1 MNRSSRCPGSAT
13 LAAITLGMAAL
24 VAQAQQSAPQQ
35 APLQLR
41 KQVLAPTTAAPI
53 APANAAHYK
62 LLRAGS
68 NTYRIDTRSGQV
80 GIFMLDGTY
89 AWHSVS
95 EVNPPSAPGNFDL
108 VEISGDT
115 VIRMD
120 MNTGTTWLMV
130 RKSGVPELQ
139 KIVN

>member
-13 LAAITLGMAAL
+13 LAAIILGLAAL
-24 VAQAQQSAPQQ
+24 AAQAQQSAPLQ

-41 KQVLAPTTAAPI
+41 KPVLAPT
-53 APANAAHYK
+53 AAHYK

-80 GIFMLDGTY
+80 GMFMLGGTF

-130 RKSGVPELQ
+130 KKSGVPELQ